1 MSTGTN
7 VIGIYSHHHGS
18 GHIQRCRKIQHEL
31 RQMGWDAVILSTAP
45 GADVVIADD
54 AGHGH
59 SGRAMTAG
67 GTLHYAPYGNRG
79 LRDRF
84 AAVASWVAENDP
96 VAFYVDVSAEM
107 CMFLRLMGVPVITL
121 AMPGLR
127 DDMPHQLAY
136 RQSDAIIAAWPSWVP
151 VPEHMRMHSDRLHLV
166 GGITRLERPAAVSGA
181 ESNVER
187 DPHQVVVMAGQGGST
202 WEPGDWAAV
211 EQACPDYRFTF
222 LTGENRVEDPTE
234 LIASAGVVVAAGGQN
249 SIADIAHL
257 GAPAVILPQPR
268 PFIEQKASAQLLA
281 REGLA
286 VVPERFPAPEEWP
299 EVLAAARALD
309 TDWSRWETEGSA
321 RRAAEVIAAVADDP
335 SDAKAALVTLANADR
350 VSHLSHQVNLAPEG
364 TDHITVALADRDV
377 LVKAVPKSHVVS
389 VDGGEDGASTNA
401 GSSHP
406 NLARARNRGAAEAIA
421 RGNDVIVFLDADC
434 VAGGDLVPLYMKAL
448 AQHPNAVVAGP
459 VTYMGEGELRTVRPD
474 PHPARPNPPAG
485 KVERAE
491 DYNLFWSLSFACTA
505 ATWQTIVDSFGGF
518 DEAFTGYGGE
528 DTDFA
533 WNLREHGIDLL
544 WVGGAHAYHQW
555 HPVSSPPWEHL
566 DDILRNASVF
576 HGKWG
581 TWPMEGW
588 LRAFEEAGAIALSDG
603 SFKRTP

>member
-1 MSTGTN
+1 MSKL
-7 VIGIYSHHHGS
+7 IGIYSHHHGS
-18 GHIQRCRKIQHEL
+18 GHMQRCRMIQREL
-31 RQMGWDAVILSTAP
+31 RELGWDAVILSTAP
-45 GADVVIADD
+45 GADTVIADD

-79 LRDRF
+79 LRERF
-84 AAVASWVAENDP
+84 AAVASWVADNDP
-96 VAFYVDVSAEM
+96 AAFYVDVSAEM

-127 DDMPHQLAY
+127 DDAPHQLAY
-136 RQSDAIIAAWPSWVP
+136 RQSDAIIAAWPTWVP
-151 VPEHMRMHSDRLHLV
+151 LPEHMRMHSDRLHPV
-166 GGITRLERPAAVSGA
+166 GGITRLERPDPADG
-181 ESNVER
+181 VER
-187 DPHQVVVMAGQGGST
+187 DPHHVVVMAGQGGST
-202 WEPGDWAAV
+202 WEPGDWEAV
-211 EQACPDYRFTF
+211 EAACPDDHFTF
-222 LTGENRVEDPTE
+222 LTGENRVDDPTE

-268 PFIEQKASAQLLA
+268 PFIEQKTSAQLLA

-286 VVPERFPAPEEWP
+286 VVPERFPAPEDWP
-299 EVLAAARALD
+299 DVLGAARELGA
-309 TDWSRWETEGSA
+309 DWSRWETDGSA
-321 RRAAEVIAAVADDP
+321 RRAAEVIAGVAEDP
-335 SDAKAALVTLANADR
+335 SDAKAAIVTLANAGR
-350 VSHLSHQVNLAPEG
+350 ASHLTHQVNLAPEG
-364 TDHITVALADRDV
+364 TDHITVALADHET
-377 LVKAVPKSHVVS
+377 LEKAVPKSHVVT
-389 VDGGEDGASTNA
+389 VQADDA
-401 GSSHP
+401 GNTHP

-448 AQHPNAVVAGP
+448 AEHPGAVVAGP
-459 VTYMGEGELRTVRPD
+459 VTYMKEGELRTVRPD

-485 KVERAE
+485 KVQQAE

-505 ATWQTIVDSFGGF
+505 HTWERIVESFGGF
-518 DEAFTGYGGE
+518 DEAYSGYGGE

-533 WNLREHGIDLL
+533 WNLREHGFDLL

-566 DDILRNASVF
+566 DDILRNADIF
-576 HGKWG
+576 HSKWG

-588 LRAFEEAGAIALSDG
+588 LRAFEEAGAIALIDG
-603 SFKRTP
+603 TWQRTPSNT